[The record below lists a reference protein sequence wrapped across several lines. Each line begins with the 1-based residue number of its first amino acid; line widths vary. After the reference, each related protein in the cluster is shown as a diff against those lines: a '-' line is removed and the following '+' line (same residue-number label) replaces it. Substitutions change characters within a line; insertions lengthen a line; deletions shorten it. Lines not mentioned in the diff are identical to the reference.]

1 MMLVWDFDEKAMT
14 TRAEELS
21 GGGTEFP
28 FQMMEFAGTVSY
40 ALTVAYGFA
49 ETYEERFD
57 ESFGE
62 GAWRALSPEERGRA
76 LAATAHEHFVADLE
90 LQDDDFW
97 IRIWDEPTPET
108 ARKELSRGAV

>member
-1 MMLVWDFDEKAMT
+1 MMLVWDFDEKALT

-21 GGGTEFP
+21 GGTEFP

-40 ALTVAYGFA
+40 ALTVAYEFA
-49 ETYEERFD
+49 ETDDYEDD

-62 GAWRALSPEERGRA
+62 GAWRTLSPEARGRV
-76 LAATAHEHFVADLE
+76 LAATVHEHFIADLE

-108 ARKELSRGAV
+108 ARKELSCGAV

>member
-21 GGGTEFP
+21 GGTEFP

-62 GAWRALSPEERGRA
+62 GAWRALSLEERGRV

-108 ARKELSRGAV
+108 ARKELSCGAV